1 MRPRNT
7 SRDPNQGEGDKLS
20 ARHYNRDLRE
30 FIAGGKVDEAAEEAR
45 LYVERDPDDAA
56 RAEER
61 AKHGP
66 PRRGRRDA
74 SVKEL
79 IAKGRSVVDRV
90 RPYIERVSQ
99 KLRSRFGR
107 K

>member
-7 SRDPNQGEGDKLS
+7 SQDPNQGEGDKAS

-30 FIAGGKVDEAAEEAR
+30 FIAEGKVDEAAEEAR
-45 LYVERDPDDAA
+45 LYVDRDPDDAERAEA
-56 RAEER
+56 RAKR
-61 AKHGP
+61 GP
-66 PRRGRRDA
+66 RGKGV
-74 SVKEL
+74 SVDEL
-79 IAKGRSVVDRV
+79 IAKGKSVVDRV
-90 RPYIERVSQ
+90 RPYIERASQ

>member
-7 SRDPNQGEGDKLS
+7 SQDPNQGEGDKAS
-20 ARHYNRDLRE
+20 ARHYNRDVRE
-30 FIAGGKVDEAAEEAR
+30 FVAEGKVEEAAEEAR
-45 LYVERDPDDAA
+45 LYVERDPEDAA

-61 AKHGP
+61 AKRGP
-66 PRRGRRDA
+66 TRSKGVSTTVDQ
-74 SVKEL
+74 L
-79 IAKGRSVVDRV
+79 IAKGMSVVDRV
-90 RPYIERVSQ
+90 RPYVERASQ